1 MTTPYLSGSL
11 PDLEASGQAAS
22 DAVARAAAA
31 LVSPAGYACEPPAIS
46 DQYWLLSKRAAL
58 REAVAD
64 VRRTYAPADRGSERA
79 AYLQTRLEK
88 LEAEHR
94 TLTMKYSEQAMDLI
108 RLELQ
113 NKTLRT
119 ENARLRDEAGAA
131 RAAVI
136 PAGSPDASPR
146 TFPAAALRHGLKV
159 GG

>member
-1 MTTPYLSGSL
+1 MTTLYLAGSL
-11 PDLEASGQAAS
+11 PDLAASGQAAS

-58 REAVAD
+58 REAVAA
-64 VRRTYAPADRGSERA
+64 VRRTYAPTDRGSERA
-79 AYLQTRLEK
+79 AMEK
-88 LEAEHR
+88 LENEHR
-94 TLTMKYSEQAMDLI
+94 SLSMKYSEQAMDLI

-113 NKTLRT
+113 NKLLRT
-119 ENARLRDEAGAA
+119 EVARLRDEAGAA

-136 PAGSPDASPR
+136 PAAGPDASPR
-146 TFPAAALRHGLKV
+146 TFPARALAFGLKV

>member
-58 REAVAD
+58 REAVAAA
-64 VRRTYAPADRGSERA
+64 RQAYAPADRGSERA

-119 ENARLRDEAGAA
+119 EVARLRDEAGAA

-136 PAGSPDASPR
+136 PAVGPDASPR
-146 TFPAAALRHGLKV
+146 TFPAAALRHGV
-159 GG
+159 IR